1 MVFTGELKKVGVMT
15 YNVLGPGALE
25 YLPCQYGT
33 SRLTFRGPKRRLCD
47 PYVAFLG
54 GIQTYGKF
62 IEKPFPLRVE
72 HQTGVTSVN
81 LGQPN
86 AGLDVF
92 ASDATVAEM
101 ARQAR
106 VSVLEVLGAANMS
119 NRFYKVHPRRND
131 RLLGAAPQLK
141 QLFPEV
147 DFAVFNFTGH
157 MIRHLHCLD
166 PERFAVVRGTLQKV
180 WLQRMQRLRK
190 KLGGHVVL
198 LWMARDPVP
207 ENWTGGMAEGP
218 AFVTR
223 PMLDALRENVSAI
236 VEAPASAQAKAQGTV
251 GMMFNELEKAAALLM
266 PGPEAHQEAAEA
278 LRSVLDDLMQ
288 KTPPFA
294 K

>member
-1 MVFTGELKKVGVMT
+1 MVVAGELKKVGVMT

-54 GIQTYGKF
+54 GIQTYGRF

-92 ASDATVAEM
+92 ASDAPVAAI

-106 VSVLEVLGAANMS
+106 VSVLEVLGAANMG

-131 RLLGAAPQLK
+131 RFLGAAPQLK
-141 QLFPEV
+141 RLYPEV

-157 MIRHLHCLD
+157 MLRHLHTLD
-166 PERFAVVRGTLQKV
+166 PERFCVVRDTLQKV
-180 WLQRMQRLRK
+180 WVQRMRRLRK
-190 KLGGHVVL
+190 QLGGRVVL
-198 LWMARDPVP
+198 LWMARDPMP
-207 ENWTGGMAEGP
+207 KDWTGGVGEGP

-223 PMLDALRENVSAI
+223 PMVDALRESVSAI

-251 GMMFNELEKAAALLM
+251 GMVFNELEKAAALVM
-266 PGPEAHQEAAEA
+266 PGPQAHQEAAEA
-278 LRSVLDDLMQ
+278 LRPVLDDLM
-288 KTPPFA
+288 
-294 K
+294 